1 MGKDRRDKP
10 ISSFLD
16 VPISKK
22 DSPFLNIKLYNTLG
36 WLDNRIV
43 TILQEEMYKDT
54 DIIKQTRQKRGC

>member
-22 DSPFLNIKLYNTLG
+22 DSPLLNKLYNTLG
-36 WLDNRIV
+36 S
-43 TILQEEMYKDT
+43 TIEL
-54 DIIKQTRQKRGC
+54 